1 MKISIIGFSGFLGSE
16 LIKYLKKDKK
26 IKLVKINSRDFSYSK
41 INYFLLKKIFQSEVI
56 INCAASLNP
65 KNKNDIFI
73 NKHFPALL
81 CSYNK
86 FFRKRIIHI
95 STVNVL
101 IKDRMDLYSLSK
113 RYGEDKILNN
123 KNITI
128 LRLPFL
134 FKKIHGFYLP
144 LGNIKFFFQYLNI
157 NFLPFYPMIYPG
169 HIYKPIEIN
178 NVLIFIKKIIFTKKI
193 KKIYNIQ
200 GSKKKSLFDIFN
212 EVALQLNKKT
222 IKLNLILLNN
232 YLPLFIKN
240 FFKRKNSFLQQLVI
254 IKNFNS

>member
-123 KNITI
+123 
-128 LRLPFL
+128 P
-134 FKKIHGFYLP
+134 
-144 LGNIKFFFQYLNI
+144 
-157 NFLPFYPMIYPG
+157 
-169 HIYKPIEIN
+169 EID
-178 NVLIFIKKIIFTKKI
+178 FIFTTNWFAVSHNLASFHILKAR
-193 KKIYNIQ
+193 
-200 GSKKKSLFDIFN
+200 GRGLSL
-212 EVALQLNKKT
+212 LQNP
-222 IKLNLILLNN
+222 NC
-232 YLPLFIKN
+232 
-240 FFKRKNSFLQQLVI
+240 
-254 IKNFNS
+254 

>member
-16 LIKYLKKDKK
+16 LVEYFKKDKK
-26 IKLVKINSRDFSYSK
+26 IQLVKINSREFSSRN
-41 INYFLLKKIFQSEVI
+41 INYFLLKKIFQSDII
-56 INCAASLNP
+56 INCAASLYP

-86 FFRKRIIHI
+86 FFQKRIIHV
-95 STVNVL
+95 STINVL
-101 IKDRMDLYSLSK
+101 IRDRIDLYSLSK
-113 RYGEDKILNN
+113 KEGEYKIIKN

-134 FKKIHGFYLP
+134 FKKKNGNYLP
-144 LGNIKFFFQYLNI
+144 LGNVKFFFKYLNIKFFPY
-157 NFLPFYPMIYPG
+157 YPMIYPG
-169 HIYKPIEIN
+169 HIYKPIEITK
-178 NVLIFIKKIIFTKKI
+178 VLIFIKNIIVKKKF

-200 GSKKKSLFDIFN
+200 GSYKQNLYDIFN

-222 IKLNLILLNN
+222 IKINLRFLNN
-232 YLPLFIKN
+232 FLPVFIKN
-240 FFKRKNSFLQQLVI
+240 FFKKNNFFQQLIAV
-254 IKNFNS
+254 KNYNS